1 MDNNGVGILAAIMV
15 LSQVAQAW
23 LTIHNARKEAVAP
36 LEELREHDRKQDIEL
51 GEMKRDIEDM
61 KDDINKAFD
70 KERALEKNNLIIE
83 RGMLALISHEIDGN
97 HTKDLEDAKGELEKV
112 VWGKE

>member
-1 MDNNGVGILAAIMV
+1 MDNNSVGIIAAIMV
-15 LSQVAQAW
+15 ISQVAQAW

-36 LEELREHDRKQDIEL
+36 LENLREHNRKQDQEI
-51 GEMKRDIEDM
+51 GEIKRDITEMKEDI
-61 KDDINKAFD
+61 DKAFD

-97 HTKDLEDAKGELEKV
+97 HTKDLEEAKEELEKV
-112 VWGKE
+112 VWNKE